1 MCKCENGELAKCAG
15 DNNSKTMCAILGH
28 LSAEADSAAAAVA
41 TRTYTVISQLVNRL
55 GHLIRLEYNKKWRM
69 QTGAASRS
77 DEYPQQITI
86 IYARSHSASS
96 GTGWKGHD
104 GAQDVR
110 QEPEERNGGVYEYEC
125 GSVRRYWVSSSHVK
139 CIFYRTLLNL
149 LSAVRL
155 HSMPSSR
162 SGSPFT
168 RTHRQTHGNV
178 LADRRA
184 AGRHLHMLMARGL
197 RCAWW
202 VTFRTFYDFGFLMV
216 TALVGAVLHCLST
229 VQCRFRSM
237 AIDFNFKI
245 NCFRL
250 SVDSCS
256 TTCGSPMLRPAPDP
270 VPIPFP
276 ALC

>member
-1 MCKCENGELAKCAG
+1 MEN
-15 DNNSKTMCAILGH
+15 
-28 LSAEADSAAAAVA
+28 ADWSS
-41 TRTYTVISQLVNRL
+41 ISQWWIPATNNNNLCSLAQREL
-55 GHLIRLEYNKKWRM
+55 WDRM
-69 QTGAASRS
+69 EGTR
-77 DEYPQQITI
+77 
-86 IYARSHSASS
+86 R
-96 GTGWKGHD
+96 GTGCPSRAGRK
-104 GAQDVR
+104 AR
-110 QEPEERNGGVYEYEC
+110 VYEYEC

-155 HSMPSSR
+155 HSLPSSR

-229 VQCRFRSM
+229 VQCRFRSK
-237 AIDFNFKI
+237 AIDFYFKI

>member
-1 MCKCENGELAKCAG
+1 MEN
-15 DNNSKTMCAILGH
+15 
-28 LSAEADSAAAAVA
+28 ADWSS
-41 TRTYTVISQLVNRL
+41 ISQWWIPATNNNNLCSLAQREL
-55 GHLIRLEYNKKWRM
+55 WDRM
-69 QTGAASRS
+69 EGTR
-77 DEYPQQITI
+77 
-86 IYARSHSASS
+86 R
-96 GTGWKGHD
+96 GTGCPSRAGRK
-104 GAQDVR
+104 
-110 QEPEERNGGVYEYEC
+110 ER
-125 GSVRRYWVSSSHVK
+125 GSIWVWVWVST
-139 CIFYRTLLNL
+139 TLLSFIIACQMHIL
-149 LSAVRL
+149 PYIVELIV
-155 HSMPSSR
+155 
-162 SGSPFT
+162 GSPAPLYAQQPFRQPFT

-178 LADRRA
+178 LADRQA

-216 TALVGAVLHCLST
+216 TALVGAVLQCLST
-229 VQCRFRSM
+229 VQCRFRSI
-237 AIDFNFKI
+237 AIDFYFKI